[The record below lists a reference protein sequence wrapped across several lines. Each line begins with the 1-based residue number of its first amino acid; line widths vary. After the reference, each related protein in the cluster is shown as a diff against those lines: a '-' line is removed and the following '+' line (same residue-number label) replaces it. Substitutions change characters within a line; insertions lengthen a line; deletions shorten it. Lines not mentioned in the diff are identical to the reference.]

1 MNPRLTE
8 IILGNSGLRFL
19 QIWGRLS
26 RGSKSGKLS
35 KSLKKKIFSRTSNG
49 NVIVF
54 DMKHPCEINLK
65 KLVQIKCSIYKK
77 NLYRVQYKLQ
87 TGKMFKKRFFLR
99 TSFRNAVVNF
109 LGHCN
114 MWIQVCLN

>member
-35 KSLKKKIFSRTSNG
+35 KSLKNKSSQEPA
-49 NVIVF
+49 
-54 DMKHPCEINLK
+54 ME
-65 KLVQIKCSIYKK
+65 
-77 NLYRVQYKLQ
+77 
-87 TGKMFKKRFFLR
+87 M
-99 TSFRNAVVNF
+99 
-109 LGHCN
+109 
-114 MWIQVCLN
+114 